1 MADFNSALW
10 SIVIAA
16 VTVVS
21 ILALLWFTWSQAAG
35 RRPTAGQKVETMGHT
50 WDGDLAEFNNPLP
63 KWWLNLFYITL
74 VWGLGYLI
82 AYPGL
87 GAFKG
92 MLGWSAQNQYDAEV
106 AKADATYGPLFDKYK
121 AVPVEQLVN
130 DQEAL
135 TVGKRLFATYCTQC
149 HGSDAGGARGFP
161 NLTDNDWLWGGTP
174 ETIEQTILN
183 GRQGAMPAWVAVI
196 GEDGVKNVA
205 SYVEHLAGRQ
215 VDAATVEAGQKVF
228 STTCIAC
235 HGPEGKGNA
244 LMGAPNLTD
253 DVWLYGGSHERIA
266 ESITKGRNG
275 HMPAHREFLGE
286 AKVHLL
292 SAYVYSFAKGNAPAQ

>member
-10 SIVIAA
+10 SILIAA

-21 ILALLWFTWSQAAG
+21 ILALLWFTWTQAAG
-35 RRPTAGQKVETMGHT
+35 RRPGAGEKIETMGHT

-63 KWWLNLFYITL
+63 KWWLNLFYITM
-74 VWGLGYLI
+74 VWGIGYLI

-92 MLGWSAQNQYDAEV
+92 MLDWSAEGQYDAEV

-121 AVPVEQLVN
+121 AVPLDQLVS
-130 DQEAL
+130 DEEAL

-174 ETIEQTILN
+174 EAVEQTILN

-196 GEDGVKNVA
+196 GEDGVKNVT

-215 VDAATVEAGQKVF
+215 VDA
-228 STTCIAC
+228 
-235 HGPEGKGNA
+235 
-244 LMGAPNLTD
+244 
-253 DVWLYGGSHERIA
+253 
-266 ESITKGRNG
+266 
-275 HMPAHREFLGE
+275 
-286 AKVHLL
+286 
-292 SAYVYSFAKGNAPAQ
+292 

>member
-92 MLGWSAQNQYDAEV
+92 MLGWSQEKQHADEV
-106 AKADATYGPLFDKYK
+106 KAANAK
-121 AVPVEQLVN
+121 
-130 DQEAL
+130 
-135 TVGKRLFATYCTQC
+135 R
-149 HGSDAGGARGFP
+149 
-161 NLTDNDWLWGGTP
+161 
-174 ETIEQTILN
+174 
-183 GRQGAMPAWVAVI
+183 
-196 GEDGVKNVA
+196 
-205 SYVEHLAGRQ
+205 
-215 VDAATVEAGQKVF
+215 
-228 STTCIAC
+228 
-235 HGPEGKGNA
+235 
-244 LMGAPNLTD
+244 
-253 DVWLYGGSHERIA
+253 
-266 ESITKGRNG
+266 
-275 HMPAHREFLGE
+275 
-286 AKVHLL
+286 
-292 SAYVYSFAKGNAPAQ
+292 